1 MNQKGNEKQPKVKN
15 MLGLIKNS
23 LKNQAE
29 ENVQL
34 KAVSILNP
42 VDESYI
48 LNLQIIP
55 PDKMTRPQRKPISL
69 VCILDTSDSMNI
81 DAVKDAKGN
90 ESHGFSRL
98 DLVRHSMNTLI

>member
-1 MNQKGNEKQPKVKN
+1 M
-15 MLGLIKNS
+15 
-23 LKNQAE
+23 
-29 ENVQL
+29 QL
-34 KAVSILNP
+34 KAVSILDP

-55 PDKMTRPQRKPISL
+55 PDNMTRLQRKPISL